1 MNRTAAASLPLV
13 AILTLGLAACAS
25 TAPQSAPRVATN
37 EMSYRPGQGE
47 VIAAT
52 QARPPISAAAGGSA
66 AAPAPTITPAYRLT
80 IRMSDGT
87 VQYVDT
93 DNREITA
100 GSRVELGADHTIR
113 PI

>member
-1 MNRTAAASLPLV
+1 MSRTAASLALV
-13 AILTLGLAACAS
+13 ALSLGLAACAS

-52 QARPPISAAAGGSA
+52 QARPPINAAAGGSA
-66 AAPAPTITPAYRLT
+66 AAPAGTAPIYRLA

-93 DNREITA
+93 DNSQITA
-100 GSRVELGADHTIR
+100 GSTVELGADHTIR
-113 PI
+113 KL